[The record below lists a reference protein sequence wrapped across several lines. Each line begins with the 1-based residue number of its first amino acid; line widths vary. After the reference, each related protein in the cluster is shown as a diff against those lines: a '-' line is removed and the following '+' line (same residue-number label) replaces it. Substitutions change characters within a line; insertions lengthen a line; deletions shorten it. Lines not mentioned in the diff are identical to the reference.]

1 MKTMENYLQNQVS
14 SLSKDN
20 KQIQE
25 LLDRKTETLEQE
37 QQAHYKTK
45 STLEAQLQE
54 SKQKLA
60 SAKEDLERESKRNE
74 GVKLV

>member
-1 MKTMENYLQNQVS
+1 MKTMENYLQSQIS

-20 KQIQE
+20 TRVQE

-45 STLEAQLQE
+45 SSLQAE
-54 SKQKLA
+54 LQDSKEKLA
-60 SAKEDLERESKRNE
+60 SAKEDLDREGKRS
-74 GVKLV
+74 

>member
-1 MKTMENYLQNQVS
+1 MENYLQSQIS

-20 KQIQE
+20 TRVQE

-45 STLEAQLQE
+45 SSLQAE
-54 SKQKLA
+54 LQDSKEKQA
-60 SAKEDLERESKRNE
+60 SAKEDLDRESKRS
-74 GVKLV
+74 